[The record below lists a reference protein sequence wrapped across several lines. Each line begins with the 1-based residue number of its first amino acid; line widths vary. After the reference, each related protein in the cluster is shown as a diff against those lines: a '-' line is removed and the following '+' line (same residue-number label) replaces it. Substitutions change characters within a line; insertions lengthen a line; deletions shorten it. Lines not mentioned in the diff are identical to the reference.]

1 MKYLIMLIIIYIQ
14 LSIIFNNE
22 LNINN
27 EKNFL
32 KKLYNKF
39 KMNI

>member
-22 LNINN
+22 LNFKN

-39 KMNI
+39 KMNV